1 MRRLRSIVQWW
12 RMIHSEDSLPYAS
25 VTSIDSGK
33 TLHVDSQVELEVNQ
47 ITTTIPE
54 TLLGNRNRGRN
65 TYTRRSSVVVR
76 VCALVNTSRQTGLD
90 TSTTR
95 VGTITSR
102 KVVPISPVSPVELT
116 FTSISYFNFLCL
128 HCSQAKAARRR
139 LRGRFGS
146 WSCTLMSADLIGLL
160 RRYSDAPL
168 SMSSPLWPCIVRYV
182 WSVRVALGDMRERV
196 LEGSKPGFGRTRR

>member
-33 TLHVDSQVELEVNQ
+33 TLHVDSQVQLEVNQ

-54 TLLGNRNRGRN
+54 TLLGNQDCGRN
-65 TYTRRSSVVVR
+65 TYTRRSSVIVR

-102 KVVPISPVSPVELT
+102 KVVPISPISPVELN
-116 FTSISYFNFLCL
+116 FKSISLLQLPLPALLTGQSGSTPLTWTVRVLVL
-128 HCSQAKAARRR
+128 HAHVCGFDRVVAQELGCSTEHVEPSLALHRPIR
-139 LRGRFGS
+139 
-146 WSCTLMSADLIGLL
+146 
-160 RRYSDAPL
+160 
-168 SMSSPLWPCIVRYV
+168 
-182 WSVRVALGDMRERV
+182 SVRVALGDMRERM
-196 LEGSKPGFGRTRR
+196 LGGSKPGFGRTRR